1 MSQSHIT
8 TETSS
13 ESTERHQTYEDLVD
27 QLVEAM
33 ERYHSSNRKRLA
45 AGLTAGSLLLKAKER
60 VKHGDFLALLERIKW
75 SPRQAQRYTKLARHG
90 ATTVGIV
97 ENGGVSGAIAVIDR
111 ALAALTKPRYVN
123 PCPHCQYAQ
132 FEVVSKDTI
141 REDRET
147 WAQVKAKLKKGL
159 NEDGNCRW
167 HLSGEEQLLS
177 DLGNSPTFWQAFWQA
192 LGNQAGTA

>member
-1 MSQSHIT
+1 MLHSNHT
-8 TETSS
+8 TATPSA
-13 ESTERHQTYEDLVD
+13 STERHQSYEELVD
-27 QLVEAM
+27 QLVEVM

-60 VKHGDFLALLERIKW
+60 VKHGDFLDLLERIKW

-97 ENGGVSGAIAVIDR
+97 ENGGVSATIAVIDR
-111 ALAALTKPRYVN
+111 ALAAVRPRSIFL
-123 PCPHCQYAQ
+123 CPHCYFADTG
-132 FEVVSKDTI
+132 EVSRNTI
-141 REDRET
+141 KYDGET
-147 WAQVKAKLKKGL
+147 KGQIKAKLKEGF

-167 HLSGEEQLLS
+167 HLSYEEERLR